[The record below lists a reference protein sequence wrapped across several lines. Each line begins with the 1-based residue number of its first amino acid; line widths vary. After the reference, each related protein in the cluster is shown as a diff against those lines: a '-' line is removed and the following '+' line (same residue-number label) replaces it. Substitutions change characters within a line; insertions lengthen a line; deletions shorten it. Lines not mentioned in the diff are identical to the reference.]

1 MEWPCVWVIY
11 TWLQEKA
18 STEET
23 KQHSSEVQH
32 GNHYNTAPSLLEHS
46 DNWLKFQCGWAWL
59 KSWIK
64 RQIVIHIY
72 GYNTNGIYTYSHVY
86 IFCMLL
92 DFFRFINVKHYP
104 PRLAIAI
111 RGIVLPFYCNYDKI
125 MTNKLCELHQFKQF
139 YI

>member
-1 MEWPCVWVIY
+1 MRVKAMLKNTFNEGILSLWKIKNCWIIFRSLTFKVEWPCVWVIY

-23 KQHSSEVQH
+23 TKQHSFEVQH

-59 KSWIK
+59 KAWIK

-72 GYNTNGIYTYSHVY
+72 GYAQMEYTHIHTCIYFVCYLTSFVSL
-86 IFCMLL
+86 M
-92 DFFRFINVKHYP
+92 
-104 PRLAIAI
+104 
-111 RGIVLPFYCNYDKI
+111 
-125 MTNKLCELHQFKQF
+125 
-139 YI
+139 